1 MENKNEIEKIYHNN
15 ELIASIVRPLESQ
28 EGLTFLTED
37 ENYIQLGIWNY
48 KKDTVLPAHYH
59 TEFSRESFKTNE
71 VVYVVKGNIECNLYT
86 ENGELIKKVTIN
98 EQELIVQFNGA
109 HEYIINEDSLII
121 ETKNG
126 PYFGPDIDRV
136 RIETK

>member
-109 HEYIINEDSLII
+109 HEYFIEEDSLVI
-121 ETKNG
+121 ENKNG
-126 PYFGPDIDRV
+126 PYFGPEKDRT
-136 RIETK
+136 RI